1 MTDLTKPVRRR
12 APNTIR
18 DGGKVRRLVVTL
30 LPGGTVGL
38 RPEGTRRTEY
48 VSLDACYALAVRQRV
63 IAEKSDKARARKARK
78 GA

>member
-1 MTDLTKPVRRR
+1 MTDLNKPIRRR

-18 DGGKVRRLVVTL
+18 DAGKLRRLVVTL

-38 RPEGTRRTEY
+38 RPEGTRRNEY

-63 IAEKSDKARARKARK
+63 NAERSDKARARKARK
-78 GA
+78 A